1 MGVDMG
7 PRHRQPT
14 AGGFVWFLVILLV
27 AFILI
32 FIFGSWAA
40 RAQEAGQVVDMR
52 PAAIAVVEWLGA
64 AAVALANIGLALGIR
79 WLKTRTGIDRS
90 TLERIDAE
98 RLSDIIHHGINF
110 TIAAAKTEVAKPDS
124 RINKVELDNR
134 FLSSVAT
141 YVNEAAPGILSNF
154 TLREERLKEM
164 ILARMPAYFGEVA
177 VAGGASPT
185 ITTSRVGE
193 QMGVQAAP
201 AVGGQPAPVVLPPAS
216 DTSGSTG

>member
-7 PRHRQPT
+7 PRHRQPS
-14 AGGFVWFLVILLV
+14 AGDIVWFLVILLV
-27 AFILI
+27 AFILL

-52 PAAIAVVEWLGA
+52 PAAIALIEWIGSA
-64 AAVALANIGLALGIR
+64 ALTVATAAGGLAMR
-79 WLKTRTGIDRS
+79 WLAWRTKLDRS
-90 TLERIDAE
+90 RLEEEYNRRIGD
-98 RLSDIIHHGINF
+98 LIHRGIEF
-110 TIAAAKTEVAKPDS
+110 AITSAKTEVAKPDS
-124 RINKVELDNR
+124 PINKVVLDNW
-134 FLSSVAT
+134 FLAQAAS
-141 YVNEAAPGILSNF
+141 YVNQRAPELLGYFTVRPEALQ
-154 TLREERLKEM
+154 EM